1 MVFQGFHA
9 GSGPLHWWD
18 EPKDEAHNAIF
29 DSMRALDEK
38 YNSRFAKNLHHLRMY
53 SNSAATGLSGKNY
66 TSNMP
71 TNRISLNIIKNLVDA
86 ATSKIATKKV
96 RPQFLTIG
104 GDYKLKKKAKNLNQY
119 AQGVMHATKLHKKAV
134 LCFKDGC
141 IFDRGFLHVCSR
153 DGKPYVERVFPHE
166 IIVDEED
173 AKYGEPSV
181 MFRHKEV
188 ARSVLLKRWPKY
200 AGAIETCAMARD
212 DEVSI
217 QQGIADQVS
226 IVEAWRLPSAP
237 DAEDGRHVLCIDN
250 ATLIDEP
257 WEKDYFPF
265 ASFMWSEPIVGFWGH
280 GIAAEVES
288 IQIEINQLLRK
299 SQREMNLGGFKVF
312 VHKGSE
318 VNPAE
323 LSSKTGSV
331 VHYVGEPPKFANP
344 PVVSIETFQQI
355 ENLERKAYEIT
366 GISRMS
372 AQAMKPAGLE
382 SGKALREYYDIESE
396 RFQAAHQ
403 AYEQFVLD
411 AVALLVDVARD
422 LAETDP
428 DSDLEVMA
436 TDYNGV
442 KKLNWSD
449 VDLDADKYVMQV
461 FPTNFLPAT
470 PAGKLETMKDMA
482 EIGMLEGPE
491 MLELIEFPDIESVTK
506 RKMAPYKEIEKAI
519 ELMLYEGEPQF
530 PEPFTDLALAGQMV
544 QLALLEGKNDNVPD
558 DRLQLA
564 RNYIARVKAM
574 LEATKMPEGGAIPP
588 AAPSQPPGGP
598 QRRLPP
604 GPEGPP
610 PGPGAGGPPGAPP
623 RPPMA
628 LGPQQ

>member
-1 MVFQGFHA
+1 MAFQGYNR
-9 GSGPLHWWD
+9 GGEPLHWWHC
-18 EPKDEAHNAIF
+18 EKNEAHSAIF
-29 DSMRALDEK
+29 DSIRALDEK

-66 TSNMP
+66 SSNMP
-71 TNRISLNIIKNLVDA
+71 TKRISLNICKNLVDA

-96 RPQFLTIG
+96 KPMFLTIG
-104 GDYKLKKKAKNLNQY
+104 GDYTLKKKAKDLNQY
-119 AQGVMHATKLHKKAV
+119 AQGVMYSTRLHKKAV
-134 LCFKDGC
+134 QGFRDGC
-141 IFDRGFLHVCSR
+141 IFDRGFLHVCAK

-173 AKYGEPSV
+173 AKYGEPTV

-188 ARSVLLKRWPKY
+188 PRSVLMKRWPKY
-200 AGAIETCAMARD
+200 EGAIEGAAMNRD

-217 QQGIADQVS
+217 GQGIADQVS
-226 IVEAWRLPSAP
+226 VVEAWRLPSSP
-237 DAEDGRHVLCIDN
+237 DAEDGRHVICIDQ
-250 ATLIDEP
+250 ATFVDEP
-257 WEKDYFPF
+257 WDKCYFPF
-265 ASFMWSEPIVGFWGH
+265 ASFSWSDPAIGFWGH
-280 GIAAEVES
+280 GIVSEVES
-288 IQIEINQLLRK
+288 IQIEINMLLRK

-344 PVVSIETFQQI
+344 PVVSVETFQQI

-411 AVALLVDVARD
+411 AVELLVDVARD

-428 DSDLEVMA
+428 HSDLEVMA
-436 TDYNGV
+436 KDHNGV
-442 KKLNWSD
+442 KVLDWSD
-449 VDLDADKYVMQV
+449 VDLDKDKYVMQV

-470 PAGKLETMKDMA
+470 PAGKIETMKDMG
-482 EIGMLEGPE
+482 EIGLLEGPDMLE
-491 MLELIEFPDIESVTK
+491 MLDYPDIESVTR
-506 RKMAPYKEIEKAI
+506 RKLAPYKEIEKAC

-530 PEPFTDLALAGQMV
+530 PEPFTDLALAGQMA
-544 QLALLEGKNDNVPD
+544 QLSLIEAKNDGVPEE
-558 DRLQLA
+558 RLQLC

-574 LEATKMPEGGAIPP
+574 LEATRMPDGGAVPP
-588 AAPSQPPGGP
+588 GAPPQPPGTP
-598 QRRLPP
+598 ERRLPP

-610 PGPGAGGPPGAPP
+610 PGPGAGMPQGAPGMN
-623 RPPMA
+623 PMA
-628 LGPQQ
+628 G